1 MLAPPRKTKGFNNTC
16 RDEENINKATIYTKV
31 HFSYNTTTVK
41 SFFFIHTFQ
50 YPSFCAIVKGD
61 ITACLKR
68 IREMESLKK
77 KWILAASSMVL
88 LLAACTNDE
97 ASEEEQNG
105 TDSSAEVEAQEAN
118 DDNQVIVETS
128 AGDITEEELV
138 NRLKDMYGDQVIQ
151 ELVQMK
157 VMNHKAEELGVSEE
171 DIDEEI
177 QTIQESMGIESDD
190 EFYNIMEMQGISS
203 EEEVRELVKQQ
214 VLLQK
219 LVEDEGEPTEEMVQ
233 AEYDKGEEVEAR
245 HILVEE
251 EELANELYE
260 RLTDGEDFAELAE
273 EYSVDPGSGSEGGDL
288 GFFRRGTMTAPFEE
302 AAYNLEVDEISEPV
316 PTQFG
321 YHIIQVTDRT
331 PFEDDFEEV
340 EEQLYNTLNQRM
352 MQRMGEKQQEMF
364 EEVEI
369 NVIDSRYEGLFDQ

>member
-1 MLAPPRKTKGFNNTC
+1 
-16 RDEENINKATIYTKV
+16 
-31 HFSYNTTTVK
+31 
-41 SFFFIHTFQ
+41 
-50 YPSFCAIVKGD
+50 
-61 ITACLKR
+61 
-68 IREMESLKK
+68 
-77 KWILAASSMVL
+77 MVL